1 MRRIKKIVASTR
13 YIEPVSTSS
22 PASFGPIIWFYHR
35 IDYIDYV
42 VLDDRDRVADEAMT
56 KP

>member
-13 YIEPVSTSS
+13 HIEPVSTSS

-35 IDYIDYV
+35 IDYIVYV
-42 VLDDRDRVADEAMT
+42 VLDDRDQGGRRGDD
-56 KP
+56 